1 MKSRTSSKLMNIVNL
16 IGALTVV
23 FGLLSSSV
31 LSAAESNAEKE
42 QSLIAILK
50 SNAGQKEKADACR
63 ELAVYGTKAAVPVLA
78 PLLEDEKLSHM
89 ARYAL
94 EPIQDPSVDEA
105 FRNALKKVNGRLLV
119 GVIGSIGVR
128 RDVKAIDALAVYLND
143 QNAEVA
149 QAAARAL
156 GSIGTTQ
163 SAKVLQAALAKAPS
177 ENILAVCEGLFRC
190 AESLAAAK
198 QTKEALAIYDM
209 LRELKN
215 APHQVTTGA
224 VRGSI
229 LLRPQKESLALLEK
243 SLKSQDYLIF
253 SAAVRSALEMK
264 GQEAGKVLAAVLAT
278 LPVDNQV
285 EILNAI
291 ANRGD
296 AVALPEVIKL
306 SLSGNKTAR
315 IAAIKAIGSIG
326 QDKALP
332 ELVNL
337 TTESDS
343 EISKTAQDALAGF
356 AGKGADAI
364 VMNMMKDSDVSK
376 RVIGI
381 DLVARRRMITA
392 LPTLVGLTSDN
403 DPKIRQAALKRIG
416 ELGSVSE
423 IDSLLGL
430 LKKSDNDQDISAIEQ
445 SLSTIC
451 ARAQN
456 QELVANKII
465 AAFSSVGAK
474 QKGALLHILSAI
486 GNQTALAAVREAV
499 KDQNQQVRN
508 EAIRALGDWKS
519 ADAAPDLIELA
530 RTAQNNSDKTLCL
543 RNFFRLTGQ
552 AEIPV
557 NQRIELCKKA
567 AEIISNVEE
576 KKMLLGALGNITA
589 TDAFGLIIPM
599 LSDESTAN
607 EAGAAVV
614 SVATR
619 LLQNKRNLNNQKI
632 IQALEK
638 VTTAKVNDTISKQA
652 SALLEKARGK

>member
-1 MKSRTSSKLMNIVNL
+1 MKSRTSSKLTNMMTL

-23 FGLLSSSV
+23 FGLLSGSA
-31 LSAAESNAEKE
+31 LLAAESNAEKE

-63 ELAVYGTKAAVPVLA
+63 ELAVYGTKASVPVLA
-78 PLLEDEKLSHM
+78 ALLEDEKLSHM

-128 RDVKAIDALAVYLND
+128 RDVKAIDAIALYLND

-163 SAKVLQAALAKAPS
+163 SAKILEAALAKAPS

-209 LRELKN
+209 LRDFKN

-224 VRGSI
+224 IRGSI

-253 SAAVRSALEMK
+253 SAAVRTALEMK
-264 GQEAGKVLAAVLAT
+264 GQEAGRVLAAVLTT
-278 LPVDNQV
+278 LPADNQI

-291 ANRGD
+291 AHRGD

-306 SLSGNKTAR
+306 SLSGNKTTR
-315 IAAIKAIGSIG
+315 IAAIKAMGSIG

-343 EISKTAQDALAGF
+343 DISKTAQDVLAGF
-356 AGKGADAI
+356 TGKGADAI
-364 VMNMMKDSDVSK
+364 VMSLMKDSDVSK
-376 RVIGI
+376 RLIGI
-381 DLVARRRMITA
+381 DIVARRRMITA
-392 LPTLVGLTSDN
+392 LPSLVSLTSDN

-423 IDSLLGL
+423 IDSLIGL
-430 LKKSDNDQDISAIEQ
+430 LKKSENDQDIGAIEQ

-456 QELVANKII
+456 QDLVANKII
-465 AAFSSVGAK
+465 TAFSSVGAK

-499 KDQNQQVRN
+499 KDPNQQVRN

-530 RTAQNNSDKTLCL
+530 RTAQNNADKTLCL

-552 AEIPV
+552 AEIPI
-557 NQRIELCKKA
+557 NQRLELCKKA
-567 AEIISNVEE
+567 AAITSNAEE

-589 TDAFGLIIPM
+589 PDAFDLILPM

-652 SALLEKARGK
+652 SALLQKARGK

>member
-1 MKSRTSSKLMNIVNL
+1 MKNQASSKLTGMINVL
-16 IGALTVV
+16 GALAVV
-23 FGLLSSSV
+23 IGLLSGSA
-31 LSAAESNAEKE
+31 LLAAESNAEKE
-42 QSLIAILK
+42 QALIAVLK

-63 ELAVYGTKAAVPVLA
+63 ELAVYGTKASVPVLA

-128 RDVKAIDALAVYLND
+128 RDVKAIDALAAYLND

-177 ENILAVCEGLFRC
+177 ENVLAICEGLFRC

-209 LRELKN
+209 LRDFKN

-253 SAAVRSALEMK
+253 SAAVRTALEMK
-264 GQEAGKVLAAVLAT
+264 GQEVGRVLASVLTTVPA
-278 LPVDNQV
+278 DNQI

-291 ANRGD
+291 AHRGD

-306 SLSGNKTAR
+306 SLSGNKTVR
-315 IAAIKAIGSIG
+315 IAAIKAMGSIG

-343 EISKTAQDALAGF
+343 DVSKTAQDTLAGF
-356 AGKGADAI
+356 AGKGADA
-364 VMNMMKDSDVSK
+364 VVLNMLKDSDVSK
-376 RVIGI
+376 KLIGI
-381 DLVARRRMITA
+381 DLVARRRIINA
-392 LPTLVGLTSDN
+392 LPTLIALTSDN
-403 DPKIRQAALKRIG
+403 DSKVRQSALKRIADV
-416 ELGSVSE
+416 GSVSD
-423 IDSLLGL
+423 IDLLIGL
-430 LKKSDNDQDISAIEQ
+430 LKKSESDQDISAIEQ
-445 SLSTIC
+445 SLSAIC

-456 QELVANKII
+456 QDLAANKII
-465 AAFSSVGAK
+465 AAFSSVGVK

-499 KDQNQQVRN
+499 KDTNQQVRN
-508 EAIRALGDWKS
+508 EAIRALGDWKT
-519 ADAAPDLIELA
+519 ADAVPDLIELA
-530 RTAQNNSDKTLCL
+530 RTAQNNADRTLCL

-557 NQRIELCKKA
+557 NQRLGLCKKA
-567 AEIISNVEE
+567 AEITNSPEE

-589 TDAFGLIIPM
+589 PEALDLILPM

-632 IQALEK
+632 IQALQK
-638 VTTAKVNDTISKQA
+638 TATAKVSENISKQA
-652 SALLEKARGK
+652 SALLEKTKKQ